1 MTRYMIPMLLLI
13 LSFGCQSTEEG
24 QNNTAESHLAAEE
37 ILNVQYGEKSEQ
49 KMDIYLPEGRN
60 SNTKVFILVHG
71 GGWTGGSKA
80 DTAYVI
86 PMLKQQFP
94 GYAIVNIDYRLASIQ
109 YPAFP
114 KQVQD
119 IEEAIQF
126 LKRSNYKIS
135 NNYALIGASAG
146 AHIAMLYSYRFDTHG
161 DIKAVCSIVGPSDF
175 TDPNYKNHPYF
186 HYGAQ
191 YLIGNINYREHPEV
205 VETVSPAMQVKTTS
219 PPTIMFYGGQDPLV
233 PLTQG
238 SRLKAKLDEKGV
250 YNEYYLYQNG
260 GHGNWDM
267 QTMTNFSEKL
277 VAFFRNKF

>member
-1 MTRYMIPMLLLI
+1 MKSMTRYMIPMLLLI

-219 PPTIMFYGGQDPLV
+219 PPTIMFYGGQGPL
-233 PLTQG
+233 L
-238 SRLKAKLDEKGV
+238 
-250 YNEYYLYQNG
+250 YLLHRG
-260 GHGNWDM
+260 AG
-267 QTMTNFSEKL
+267 
-277 VAFFRNKF
+277 